1 MLAGWGSKPY
11 SGTCLIPVC
20 TSGSTRIFVRPGR
33 DGVHQEFHQP
43 RLIADLMA
51 MYATATSRVVAVVAV
66 RPMAG
71 GRWSMGWPVAA
82 GRWPVANGRWAVI
95 DGVAG
100 GRWPLAGGQ
109 WPVGGD
115 RWGGRWPV
123 AGGRWLVAGGRWPV
137 AGGRW
142 PVAGG
147 RWPVAGGRRQK
158 KTIVSEPGVLPSNI
172 IHKYI
177 YIYIIYITYFLF
189 FLTAESLAVAAR
201 LLGQSSE
208 DRNPFIKYIRYFQ
221 VKQIQL
227 QQGPQSFL
235 WFLSRSWTEQ

>member
-1 MLAGWGSKPY
+1 LQDGGSKPY

-20 TSGSTRIFVRPGR
+20 TSGSTRILSAQEG

-43 RLIADLMA
+43 RLIAGSNGYVCHCDIKG
-51 MYATATSRVVAVVAV
+51 SGR
-66 RPMAG
+66 G
-71 GRWSMGWPVAA
+71 GRA
-82 GRWPVANGRWAVI
+82 ANGRWAVI

-147 RWPVAGGRRQK
+147 RWPVTGGRWPVAGDK
-158 KTIVSEPGVLPSNI
+158 K
-172 IHKYI
+172 
-177 YIYIIYITYFLF
+177 
-189 FLTAESLAVAAR
+189 R
-201 LLGQSSE
+201 L
-208 DRNPFIKYIRYFQ
+208 
-221 VKQIQL
+221 
-227 QQGPQSFL
+227 
-235 WFLSRSWTEQ
+235 